1 MPSRAEYALFGASAY
16 DAPQGAQK
24 LELPGSWKR
33 IDWWLHP
40 NYLDD
45 PITGFQAHVFHN
57 ETTEE
62 VVLAFG
68 GTRLT
73 DVGDLSADIMIGN
86 NQLPH
91 QFYNAKRLYDE
102 VDRIFGKIRKQ
113 AKFSFAG
120 HSLGGALAQYM
131 AIDEKGC
138 PAVTFGAPGIL
149 DALGSLAGL
158 YDPLY
163 PYPVVNHVA
172 TGDPI
177 GTWGRHLGITEH
189 YALDLTDF
197 IMCTALPFMM
207 RRMITGTLLASRGHS
222 VERYLGAFNRPGS
235 IVKPTGTR
243 TYINGKSYDVLKIF
257 NEAGVAR
264 KEYY

>member
-16 DAPQGAQK
+16 DAPQGTPK
-24 LELPGSWKR
+24 RELPVSWKR
-33 IDWWLHP
+33 INWWLHP

-45 PITGFQAHVFHN
+45 PITGFQAHVYHN
-57 ETTEE
+57 EETKE

-73 DVGDLSADIMIGN
+73 EVGDLSADVAIGN

-91 QFYNAKRLYDE
+91 QFYNAQSLYSE
-102 VDRIFGKIRKQ
+102 MVRIFEKVRKQ

-120 HSLGGALAQYM
+120 HSLGGALAHYM
-131 AIDEKGC
+131 AIHAKGC
-138 PAVTFGAPGIL
+138 PAATFGAPGIL
-149 DALGSLAGL
+149 DALGSLAGK

-177 GTWGRHLGITEH
+177 GTWGRHLGITEY
-189 YALDLTDF
+189 YALDFSDF
-197 IMCTALPFMM
+197 ILSCALPFMM
-207 RRMITGTLLASRGHS
+207 RRFLAGSLLGFHS
-222 VERYLGAFNRPGS
+222 HSKEHYLRAFNRPGS
-235 IVKPTGTR
+235 TLKPTGKVTHQ
-243 TYINGKSYDVLKIF
+243 NGKTYEIF
-257 NEAGVAR
+257 KRVNGSGVA
-264 KEYY
+264 KDEYI

>member
-16 DAPQGAQK
+16 DAPQGAPK
-24 LELPGSWKR
+24 RELPGSR
-33 IDWWLHP
+33 
-40 NYLDD
+40 YLDD

-57 ETTEE
+57 EETKE

-73 DVGDLSADIMIGN
+73 DVGDLSADFAIGN

-91 QFYNAKRLYDE
+91 QFNNAQSLHSE
-102 VDRIFGKIRKQ
+102 MVCIFEKVRKQ

-120 HSLGGALAQYM
+120 HSLGGALAHYM
-131 AIDEKGC
+131 AIHAKGC
-138 PAVTFGAPGIL
+138 PAATFGAPGIL
-149 DALGSLAGL
+149 DALGSLAGK

-177 GTWGRHLGITEH
+177 GTWGRHLGITE
-189 YALDLTDF
+189 YYTLDFSDF
-197 IMCTALPFMM
+197 IMSAALPFMM
-207 RRMITGTLLASRGHS
+207 RRMIVGTLLSSHGHS
-222 VERYLGAFNRPGS
+222 VDRYFRSFNHPGGS
-235 IVKPTGTR
+235 LKPTGKV
-243 TYINGKSYDVLKIF
+243 TYQNGKRHEIF
-257 NEAGVAR
+257 KRFNGSGVA
-264 KEYY
+264 KDEYY

>member
-16 DAPQGAQK
+16 DAPQGAPK
-24 LELPGSWKR
+24 RDLPGSWKR
-33 IDWWLHP
+33 INWWIHP
-40 NYLDD
+40 RYLDD
-45 PITGFQAHVFHN
+45 PMTGFQAHVFHN
-57 ETTEE
+57 EATTE

-102 VDRIFGKIRKQ
+102 VDRIFGKVRKQ
-113 AKFSFAG
+113 AKFFFAG
-120 HSLGGALAQYM
+120 HSLGGALAHYM
-131 AIDEKGC
+131 AIYRKGC
-138 PAVTFGAPGIL
+138 PAATFGAPGIL
-149 DALGSLAGL
+149 DALGSLAGEH
-158 YDPLY
+158 DPLY

-177 GTWGRHLGITEH
+177 GTWGRHLGITE
-189 YALDLTDF
+189 YYTLDFSDF
-197 IMCTALPFMM
+197 IMSAALPFMM
-207 RRMITGTLLASRGHS
+207 RRIFAGSLLGLHS
-222 VERYLGAFNRPGS
+222 HSKERYLRAFNCPGS
-235 IVKPTGTR
+235 TVKPTGTR

-257 NEAGVAR
+257 NGSGVA
-264 KEYY
+264 KEKYI

>member
-16 DAPQGAQK
+16 DAPQGAPK
-24 LELPGSWKR
+24 RELPGFWKR
-33 IDWWLHP
+33 INLWIHP
-40 NYLDD
+40 RYLDD

-57 ETTEE
+57 EETKE

-73 DVGDLSADIMIGN
+73 DVGDLSADFAIGN

-91 QFYNAKRLYDE
+91 QFNNAQSLHSE
-102 VDRIFGKIRKQ
+102 MVCIFEKVRKQ

-120 HSLGGALAQYM
+120 HSLGGALAHYM
-131 AIDEKGC
+131 AIHAKGC
-138 PAVTFGAPGIL
+138 PAATFGAPGIL
-149 DALGSLAGL
+149 DALGSLAGK

-177 GTWGRHLGITEH
+177 GTWGRHLGITEY
-189 YALDLTDF
+189 YALDFSDF
-197 IMCTALPFMM
+197 IMSAALPFMM
-207 RRMITGTLLASRGHS
+207 RRMIVGTLLSSHGHS
-222 VERYLGAFNRPGS
+222 VDRYFRSFNHPGGS
-235 IVKPTGTR
+235 LKPTGKV
-243 TYINGKSYDVLKIF
+243 TYQNGKRHEIF
-257 NEAGVAR
+257 KRFNGSGVA
-264 KEYY
+264 KDEYY

>member
-120 HSLGGALAQYM
+120 HSLGGALAHYM
-131 AIDEKGC
+131 AIYRKGC
-138 PAVTFGAPGIL
+138 PAATFGAPGIL
-149 DALGSLAGL
+149 DALGILAGE
-158 YDPLY
+158 YDALY

-177 GTWGRHLGITEH
+177 GMYGRHLGITEY
-189 YALDLTDF
+189 YALDFSDF
-197 IMCTALPFMM
+197 IISSALPFMM
-207 RRMITGTLLASRGHS
+207 RRFLVGSMLGFHS
-222 VERYLGAFNRPGS
+222 HSKERYFRAFNRPGS
-235 IVKPTGTR
+235 ILKPTGTK
-243 TYINGKSYDVLKIF
+243 TYRNGKSYDVLKIF

-264 KEYY
+264 KQYY